1 MDYDLVNEGLKLI
14 EEASY
19 ILESISNN
27 PGVTTTQ
34 FLAALDLNGIIIPT
48 ERSVLLEAA
57 TTIELS
63 LDSVEDTNPTVH

>member
-1 MDYDLVNEGLKLI
+1 MDYELIEEGLKLI
-14 EEASY
+14 EEASH

-34 FLAALDLNGIIIPT
+34 FLAALDSNGVLIHNRRAI
-48 ERSVLLEAA
+48 LLEAA
-57 TTIELS
+57 TSIELS

>member
-1 MDYDLVNEGLKLI
+1 MDQELLSEGLKLI
-14 EEASY
+14 EQASG

-34 FLAALDLNGIIIPT
+34 FLAALDSSGILIPVT
-48 ERSVLLEAA
+48 RQVLLEAA

-63 LDSVEDTNPTVH
+63 LDSVEDTNPTIH

>member
-1 MDYDLVNEGLKLI
+1 MDQELLNEGLKLI

-34 FLAALDLNGIIIPT
+34 FLTALDLNGVLVPGK
-48 ERSVLLEAA
+48 RQVLLEAA

-63 LDSVEDTNPTVH
+63 LDSVENTNPTLH